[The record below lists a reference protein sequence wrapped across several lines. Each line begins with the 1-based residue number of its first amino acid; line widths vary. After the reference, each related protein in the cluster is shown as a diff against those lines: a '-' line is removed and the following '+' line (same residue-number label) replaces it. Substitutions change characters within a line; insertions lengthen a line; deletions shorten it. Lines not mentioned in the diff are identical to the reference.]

1 MPDQVE
7 NFIVWQKSIEL
18 VKLVYR
24 LTADFPKEELYGLT
38 SQMRRAAVSIPAN
51 IAEGKGRS
59 HKKEYVQFLY
69 TARGSA
75 YELSTLF
82 VVAKEVGV
90 LSEGDAVN
98 CRKGI
103 DEVLSM
109 LNGLIGAIK

>member
-1 MPDQVE
+1 LPDQVE
-7 NFIVWQKSIEL
+7 NLIVWQKSIEL

-69 TARGSA
+69 TARGST
-75 YELSTLF
+75 YELSTLI
-82 VVAKEVGV
+82 VVAKEVG
-90 LSEGDAVN
+90 LLTAENAREGNEDIVEILA
-98 CRKGI
+98 
-103 DEVLSM
+103 M
-109 LNGLIGAIK
+109 LNGLISAIK